1 MRSVRAMMP
10 LPVALAALATA
21 FLTGPARAGVIVVD
35 SNGGGDFTTI
45 TAAVAAAANGD
56 TLLLRGAFDWP
67 DGVNVSSGKSLVV
80 IGDPAGVVIKA
91 SIGISNL
98 PAGGRVVVRGLTISP
113 YPFNFATPGVTLTN
127 NAGSVWIEDCN
138 VEGWMGNGQAPFCSG
153 VMLPGGAGIQIT
165 NCASVVVARCQLLG
179 GVGQKSSLQGSV
191 AYKRTDGGAGA
202 LISGSAVAFYGG
214 ELSGG
219 QGGEG
224 AAVCTEPPT
233 DGGIG
238 VSASN
243 SQLLLS
249 GCGIAGGLPGSGIGG
264 DGLVLDAGSLVHQ
277 HDTTVAAGPGGTAIV
292 NGGILDNFP
301 GVTRSFELTSPL
313 REGEA
318 GALEMHGVQGD
329 FVAFFWSFG
338 AAATPMPARNG
349 WFVLSPSFLAGP
361 FLLGA
366 ITDPGGTWILNV
378 TGPNLPPASQA
389 MTFLLQAYFA
399 QGGGVTLGSGTAFTL
414 VDASF

>member
-1 MRSVRAMMP
+1 MSKGPIAVLRVAAA
-10 LPVALAALATA
+10 LTALAV
-21 FLTGPARAGVIVVD
+21 GPLSARAAAGVIVVD
-35 SNGGGDFTTI
+35 SAGGGDFTTI
-45 TAAVAAAANGD
+45 TAAVAAAADGD
-56 TLLLRGAFDWP
+56 TLLLRGFFEYP
-67 DGVNVSSGKSLVV
+67 DGVRNAGKSLVFVGDAAGVTV
-80 IGDPAGVVIKA
+80 IGDNRIT
-91 SIGISNL
+91 NL
-98 PAGGRVVVRGLTISP
+98 PAGGRVVVRGLDLAAL
-113 YPFNFATPGVTLTN
+113 PFNFFLPGISLTN

-138 VEGWMGNGQAPFCSG
+138 VEGWLGNGQAPFCSG

-165 NCASVVVARCQLLG
+165 NCAAVVVARCELQG
-179 GVGQKSSLQGSV
+179 GAGQTSMILGSV
-191 AYKRTDGGAGA
+191 AWQRTDGGAGA
-202 LISGSAVAFYGG
+202 LISGSKVAFYGC
-214 ELSGG
+214 ELLAG
-219 QGGEG
+219 QGGSG
-224 AAVCTEPPT
+224 AAVCGEPPS
-233 DGGIG
+233 DGGQG
-238 VSASN
+238 VSAIN

-249 GCGIAGGLPGSGIGG
+249 GCGIAGGLPGSGVGG

-292 NGGILDNFP
+292 NGGILDPFP

-313 REGEA
+313 REGQ
-318 GALEMHGVQGD
+318 GGTLELHGVQGD

-378 TGPNLPPASQA
+378 TGPSLPPASEA

-414 VDASF
+414 VDAAF